1 MAAPICMM
9 AHAREAKRNT
19 AAQVSTRQILETRR
33 LQMRMANINIMDT
46 NVNSHFVDVEDDE
59 IKKYLELSS
68 QMQDKLKEICGK
80 IGEVSDYC
88 QGVIRWFENFTS
100 VE

>member
-1 MAAPICMM
+1 MRACKGFYQDPVFHLKKIAD
-9 AHAREAKRNT
+9 EAKEE
-19 AAQVSTRQILETRR
+19 L
-33 LQMRMANINIMDT
+33 MANINVMDT
-46 NVNSHFVDVEDDE
+46 NVSVQLAGVEDDD

-88 QGVIRWFENFTS
+88 QGIIHWFDDFAS

>member
-1 MAAPICMM
+1 MRACKGFYQDPIFRVKKI
-9 AHAREAKRNT
+9 ADEAKED
-19 AAQVSTRQILETRR
+19 L
-33 LQMRMANINIMDT
+33 MANINVMDT
-46 NVNSHFVDVEDDE
+46 NVNAHFVDVEDDD

-88 QGVIRWFENFTS
+88 QGVIDWFENFTS